1 MKKEIE
7 TQHPDHSTHVKR
19 LNRVRGQL
27 DGIEKMIDERR
38 YCPDIIFQ
46 IRAAEKALKAMEAE
60 IMKTH
65 IHGCVKTAIKSKDG
79 KEISNKI
86 DEIMYLV
93 GK

>member
-1 MKKEIE
+1 MKKE
-7 TQHPDHSTHVKR
+7 TALHPDHKVHLKR

-27 DGIEKMIDERR
+27 DGIEKMIEERR

-46 IRAAEKALKAMEAE
+46 IRAAAKALQAMESE

-65 IHGCVKTAIKSKDG
+65 IHGCVQTAVSSRNEKDIA
-79 KEISNKI
+79 KKI

-93 GK
+93 QK

>member
-1 MKKEIE
+1 MKKE
-7 TQHPDHSTHVKR
+7 TVPHPDHSAHIKR

-27 DGIEKMIDERR
+27 DGIEKMITERR

-46 IRAAEKALKAMEAE
+46 IRAAEKALKAVESE

-65 IHGCVKTAIKSKDG
+65 IHGCVKTAVKSKDS
-79 KEISNKI
+79 KEISTKI

-93 GK
+93 NK